1 MRRCYD
7 SVLIAFSKYFSRY
20 ISHLQGLQ
28 SVDCPGITLDVDAF
42 THLSCVPALTQLSFT
57 LSPALLEQI
66 TLSDLPLCFPNLR
79 LLTSNSQFLD
89 PVSRFLSRT
98 QLPVIRDLNV
108 FIEGYVSKQG
118 HFTFFT
124 NLQASNVGH
133 IILRLRLCQVARSLL
148 MYHSGNPPPVLCF
161 EDLTPC
167 MAFSNLRHMEIDL
180 EWKVKLTSSEL
191 LVLASA
197 WLHLEHFFI
206 NEEWGW
212 KTPNGITPDGLLHL
226 LQACPSLIVIAINID
241 TRGYHEFRSFPESLK
256 SIELSTQACHRHR

>member
-66 TLSDLPLCFPNLR
+66 TLSDPPLCFPNLR

-98 QLPVIRDLNV
+98 QLPVIRDNRGIR
-108 FIEGYVSKQG
+108 F
-118 HFTFFT
+118 
-124 NLQASNVGH
+124 QAGS
-133 IILRLRLCQVARSLL
+133 
-148 MYHSGNPPPVLCF
+148 
-161 EDLTPC
+161 
-167 MAFSNLRHMEIDL
+167 
-180 EWKVKLTSSEL
+180 
-191 LVLASA
+191 
-197 WLHLEHFFI
+197 
-206 NEEWGW
+206 
-212 KTPNGITPDGLLHL
+212 LHL
-226 LQACPSLIVIAINID
+226 LYQSSGVQCRSHHSATAIVSGGSLASHVSLRKSA
-241 TRGYHEFRSFPESLK
+241 TRTL
-256 SIELSTQACHRHR
+256 L